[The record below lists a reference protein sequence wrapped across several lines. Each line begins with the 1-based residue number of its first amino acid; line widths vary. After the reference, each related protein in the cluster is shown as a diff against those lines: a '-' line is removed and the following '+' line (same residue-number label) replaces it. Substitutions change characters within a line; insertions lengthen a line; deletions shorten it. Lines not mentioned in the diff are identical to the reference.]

1 MTQKSLKKWY
11 SITLP
16 LFPMLT
22 LYGFKILP
30 FVTFADYLLLF
41 FMIAEISTK
50 GFRLVFNR
58 IFVPLIAYLILQPVV
73 LLCFS
78 SINLDTIDALGT
90 SWRLTIYIFGV
101 SLLQKNLQK
110 EEFVKSIRIIG
121 VSSTVYGFFQFFLGT
136 YAHISL
142 SPYLPLF
149 PVLRTGLKEQQ
160 DGWIAYNWTVRP
172 RAWFSEPS
180 TFAIFLLLALLIE
193 LFVVQRDNR
202 KNVLCLIYAFGII
215 ISHSSTG
222 TIGLIILVLAWM
234 LICPQDFLYR
244 IPKKIVIG
252 ILLLIPLC
260 SFLLYKSGYIDTFIG
275 RTFADGRGLSA
286 QSHFAFIEGAFSEDT
301 NLLQFFFGKS
311 LQEVATGYLPG
322 WFAAYYCLGAVG
334 VLLYIGV
341 FYTVFKRSFLR
352 SRIIVLTFVG
362 LNFGTE
368 IMLGIFMLLYMSAAL
383 LQDDS
388 CEDGWNESSAGYID
402 IKNASF

>member
-90 SWRLTIYIFGV
+90 SWRLAIYIFGV

-121 VSSTVYGFFQFFLGT
+121 VSSTIYGFFQFVLGT

-142 SPYLPLF
+142 SPYLPFL

-180 TFAIFLLLALLIE
+180 TFAIFLLMALLVE
-193 LFVVQRDNR
+193 LFVVYSDKR

-215 ISHSSTG
+215 IPPQVQ
-222 TIGLIILVLAWM
+222 LVL
-234 LICPQDFLYR
+234 
-244 IPKKIVIG
+244 
-252 ILLLIPLC
+252 
-260 SFLLYKSGYIDTFIG
+260 
-275 RTFADGRGLSA
+275 
-286 QSHFAFIEGAFSEDT
+286 
-301 NLLQFFFGKS
+301 
-311 LQEVATGYLPG
+311 
-322 WFAAYYCLGAVG
+322 
-334 VLLYIGV
+334 
-341 FYTVFKRSFLR
+341 
-352 SRIIVLTFVG
+352 
-362 LNFGTE
+362 
-368 IMLGIFMLLYMSAAL
+368 
-383 LQDDS
+383 
-388 CEDGWNESSAGYID
+388 SSWCWHGC
-402 IKNASF
+402 

>member
-41 FMIAEISTK
+41 FMITEIGTK
-50 GFRLVFNR
+50 GFRLVFNK

-78 SINLDTIDALGT
+78 SINLDPIDALGT
-90 SWRLTIYIFGV
+90 SWRLAIYIFGI

-110 EEFVKSIRIIG
+110 KEFVKSIRIIG

-142 SPYLPLF
+142 SPYLPLL

-234 LICPQDFLYR
+234 LICPEDFLYR
-244 IPKKIVIG
+244 IPKNVMIG
-252 ILLLIPLC
+252 IVFFLPVCL
-260 SFLLYKSGYIDTFIG
+260 FLLYKSGYIDTFIG
-275 RTFADGRGLSA
+275 HSRRTQTSCRLS
-286 QSHFAFIEGAFSEDT
+286 
-301 NLLQFFFGKS
+301 LVK
-311 LQEVATGYLPG
+311 
-322 WFAAYYCLGAVG
+322 AY
-334 VLLYIGV
+334 
-341 FYTVFKRSFLR
+341 K
-352 SRIIVLTFVG
+352 
-362 LNFGTE
+362 
-368 IMLGIFMLLYMSAAL
+368 
-383 LQDDS
+383 
-388 CEDGWNESSAGYID
+388 
-402 IKNASF
+402 K

>member
-16 LFPMLT
+16 LFPMLL

-78 SINLDTIDALGT
+78 SIKLDPIDALGT
-90 SWRLTIYIFGV
+90 SWRLAFYIFGIAI
-101 SLLQKNLQK
+101 LKKNLQK
-110 EEFVKSIRIIG
+110 ECFVKSVRFIG
-121 VSSTVYGFFQFFLGT
+121 ASSTVYGFFQFFLGT

-142 SPYLPLF
+142 SPYLPFL

-180 TFAIFLLLALLIE
+180 TFAIFLLMALLIE
-193 LFVVQRDNR
+193 LFVVHRDKR
-202 KNVLCLIYAFGII
+202 KNMLCLIYAFGII

-222 TIGLIILVLAWM
+222 TIGLILLVLAWM
-234 LICPQDFLYR
+234 LICPEDFLYR
-244 IPKKIVIG
+244 IPKNIMIG
-252 ILLLIPLC
+252 IAIFLPVCL
-260 SFLLYKSGYIDTFIG
+260 FLLYKSGYIDTFIG
-275 RTFADGRGLSA
+275 HTFADGRGLSS
-286 QSHFAFIEGAFSEDT
+286 QSHFAFIEGAFSGDT
-301 NLLQFFFGKS
+301 SLLQAFFGKS
-311 LQEVATGYLPG
+311 LQEVAAGYLPG
-322 WFAAYYCLGAVG
+322 WFGAYYCLGAVG

-341 FYTVFKRSFLR
+341 FYKVFKISMRR
-352 SRIIVLTFVG
+352 SRIIVLTFIG

-383 LQDDS
+383 LQDDN
-388 CEDGWNESSAGYID
+388 CKDKWNEKSVGNFNTKD
-402 IKNASF
+402 ASL

>member
-1 MTQKSLKKWY
+1 MTQKTLKKWY

-78 SINLDTIDALGT
+78 SINLDPIDAVGT
-90 SWRLTIYIFGV
+90 SWRLAIYIFGV

-110 EEFVKSIRIIG
+110 EKFVKSVRIIG
-121 VSSTVYGFFQFFLGT
+121 VSSTAYGFFQFFLGT

-142 SPYLPLF
+142 SPYLPFL

-160 DGWIAYNWTVRP
+160 DSWIAYNWTVRP

-180 TFAIFLLLALLIE
+180 TFAIFLLMALLVE
-193 LFVVQRDNR
+193 LFVVHSNKR

-222 TIGLIILVLAWM
+222 TIGLIILVLSWM
-234 LICPQDFLYR
+234 LMCPKDFLYR
-244 IPKKIVIG
+244 IPKKTITVF
-252 ILLLIPLC
+252 ILLLPIFG
-260 SFLLYKSGYIDTFIG
+260 FLLYKSGYIESFIG
-275 RTFADGRGLSA
+275 HTFANGQGLLS
-286 QSHFAFIEGAFSEDT
+286 QSHFIDIRAAMSEST
-301 NLLQFFFGKS
+301 SFLQFLFGNGM
-311 LQEVATGYLPG
+311 QDVEAGYLPG
-322 WFAAYYCLGAVG
+322 WVRTYYCLGA
-334 VLLYIGV
+334 IGV
-341 FYTVFKRSFLR
+341 VLYTISFYRICRRCSRRV
-352 SRIIVLTFVG
+352 RIIILTFVG

-388 CEDGWNESSAGYID
+388 CEEGCHESTV
-402 IKNASF
+402 